1 MEPLGLPTYGIL
13 GLVGFVA
20 GFVDSIAGGGGIIT
34 IPALLSAG
42 LPPHLALG
50 TNKLQSS
57 FGSLTAS
64 LTYRHHGLVRVRQT
78 LLGVLFTAIGAAA
91 GTLTIQRIPPT
102 FLRQAIPILLVA
114 IFVYTLLSPRLGE
127 RHGPARLSSPIFHL
141 IFGLTIGFY
150 DGFFGPGT
158 GSFWAIGYV
167 ALLGFEFTRATAWT
181 KVMNFTSNFTALV
194 FFALGRNVILLPGL
208 VMGAG
213 QVLGA
218 VAGSRMVVR
227 RGARFVRAFFLIAVA
242 ATILRLIYQTYFR

>member
-1 MEPLGLPTYGIL
+1 MEPLGLPTYAIL

-57 FGSLTAS
+57 FGSLTAT

-78 LLGVLFTAIGAAA
+78 LFGILCTAIGAAI
-91 GTLTIQRIPPT
+91 GTVTIQRIPPD
-102 FLRQAIPILLVA
+102 FLRQAIPILLVG
-114 IFVYTLLSPRLGE
+114 IFVYTLLTPRLGE
-127 RHGPARLSSPIFHL
+127 RHGTARMSSPLFHL
-141 IFGLTIGFY
+141 ICGLTIGFY

-181 KVMNFTSNFTALV
+181 KVMNFTSNVVALIV
-194 FFALGRNVILLPGL
+194 FALGRNVILMPGL

-213 QVLGA
+213 QALGA

-227 RGARFVRAFFLIAVA
+227 RGARFVRVFFLVAVA
-242 ATILRLIYQTYFR
+242 ATILRLVYQTYFR

>member
-1 MEPLGLPTYGIL
+1 MEPLGLPTYAIL
-13 GLVGFVA
+13 GLVGFAA

-57 FGSLTAS
+57 FGSLTATIS
-64 LTYRHHGLVRVRQT
+64 YRHHGLVRVRQT
-78 LLGVLFTAIGAAA
+78 LFGILCTAIGAAI
-91 GTLTIQRIPPT
+91 GTVTIQRIPPD

-114 IFVYTLLSPRLGE
+114 IFVYTLLTPRLGE
-127 RHGPARLSSPIFHL
+127 RHGQPRMSSPLFHL
-141 IFGLTIGFY
+141 ICGLTIGFY

-181 KVMNFTSNFTALV
+181 KVMNFTSNVVALIV
-194 FFALGRNVILLPGL
+194 FALGRNVILMPGL

-213 QVLGA
+213 QALGA

-227 RGARFVRAFFLIAVA
+227 RGARFVRIFFLVAVA
-242 ATILRLIYQTYFR
+242 ATILRLVYQTYFR